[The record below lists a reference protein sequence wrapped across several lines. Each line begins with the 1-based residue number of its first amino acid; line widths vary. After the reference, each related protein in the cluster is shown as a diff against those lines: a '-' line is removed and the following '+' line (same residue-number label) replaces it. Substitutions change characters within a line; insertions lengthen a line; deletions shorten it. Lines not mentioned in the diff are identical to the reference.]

1 MSLNISG
8 KARTSDSAIINMN
21 DQAAGIRRMA
31 SKKPVQVIA
40 VSSGKGGVGKTNVS
54 VNLSLA
60 MVEAGQNV
68 LLLDADLGLA
78 NVDLLLGLHAEHNL
92 SHVVSG
98 ERTLQEVVV
107 DGPEGLKIIPAA
119 SGMQMMSE
127 LNPGQHAGVIQAFS
141 ELSFP
146 VDTLVIDTAAGISDG
161 VVSFVKASNEVVIV
175 VCNEPTSLTDAYAL
189 IKVMSENHGV
199 YKFNIL
205 ANSVRDP
212 QEGIKLF
219 NKLSRVTDHY
229 LDVTL
234 SFMGAVP
241 HDEYLVKAV
250 KKQKAVLQSYPQS
263 PSSIAFRRLAKTAID
278 WPKPDAA
285 SGHLQFF
292 VERLIKFSAAG

>member
-1 MSLNISG
+1 
-8 KARTSDSAIINMN
+8 MN

-60 MVEAGQNV
+60 MVEAGQRV

-78 NVDLLLGLHAEHNL
+78 NVDLLLGLRSEYNL
-92 SHVVSG
+92 SHVISG
-98 ERTLQEVVV
+98 ERTLEEVVV
-107 DGPEGLKIIPAA
+107 NGPEGLKIIPAA

-127 LNPGQHAGVIQAFS
+127 LSPSQHAGVIRSFS
-141 ELSFP
+141 DLSMP
-146 VDTLVIDTAAGISDG
+146 LDVLVVDTAAGISDG
-161 VVSFVKASNEVVIV
+161 VVSFVKASNEVIVV

-189 IKVMSENHGV
+189 IKVMSEDYGV
-199 YKFNIL
+199 QKFNIL

-219 NKLSRVTDHY
+219 KKLSRVTDYY

-234 SFMGAVP
+234 NFMGAVP
-241 HDEYLVKAV
+241 YDEYLVKAV
-250 KKQKAVLQSYPQS
+250 KKQQAVLQSYPQS
-263 PSSIAFRRLAKTAID
+263 PSSIAFRKIAKTVMS
-278 WPKPDAA
+278 WPVPQSA
-285 SGHLQFF
+285 SGHLEFF

>member
-1 MSLNISG
+1 
-8 KARTSDSAIINMN
+8 MN

-60 MVEAGQNV
+60 MVEAGQRV
-68 LLLDADLGLA
+68 LLMDADLGLA
-78 NVDLLLGLHAEHNL
+78 NVDLLLGLRSEYNL
-92 SHVVSG
+92 SHVISG
-98 ERTLQEVVV
+98 ERSLEEVVV

-127 LNPGQHAGVIQAFS
+127 LSPSEHAGVIRSFS
-141 ELSFP
+141 DLSMP
-146 VDTLVIDTAAGISDG
+146 LDVLVVDTAAGISDG
-161 VVSFVKASNEVVIV
+161 VVSFVKASNEVIVV

-189 IKVMSENHGV
+189 IKVMSEDHGIQ
-199 YKFNIL
+199 KFNIL

-219 NKLSRVTDHY
+219 KKLSRVTDYY

-234 SFMGAVP
+234 NFMGAVP
-241 HDEYLVKAV
+241 YDEYLVKAV
-250 KKQKAVLQSYPQS
+250 KKQHAVLQSFPQC
-263 PSSIAFRRLAKTAID
+263 PSSIAFRKIAKTVMS
-278 WPKPDAA
+278 WPVPQSA
-285 SGHLQFF
+285 SGHLEFF